1 MFQEICAGGVPL
13 LAERTWLSKKG
24 LCHGFTTR
32 RGGVSSGHL
41 ASLNVGMHRGDDIEN
56 VQENV
61 RRAARAMGAEAQN
74 TVMSAQMHHDVVY
87 QVTQKDAGKGV
98 FRPTDIT
105 DADALM
111 TNVAGIP
118 LLTYSADC
126 VLLLFF
132 DPVGRAVAACHS
144 GWRGTC
150 KKIGAKTVLA
160 MQKAYGT
167 KAENVLCAVGPSIG
181 PCHFETDGD
190 VAFTVAEAF
199 TKAQYEQAVHPAGE
213 KFFVNLWS
221 LCRFQLEDAGLLPE
235 NISVLGACTV
245 CEKEKYF
252 SHRGFSGKTGNLGA
266 MIALSRDEE
275 FIQERILQ

>member
-1 MFQEICAGGVPL
+1 MFQEVCAGGLPL
-13 LAERTWLSKKG
+13 VVEGTWLSKKG

-32 RGGVSSGHL
+32 RGGVSRGHL
-41 ASLNVGMHRGDDIEN
+41 ESLNVGVHRGDDIEN
-56 VQENV
+56 VRENV
-61 RRAARAMGAEAQN
+61 RRAALAMGAEPEN
-74 TVMSAQMHHDVVY
+74 TVMSAQQHHDVVY

-132 DPVGRAVAACHS
+132 DPVRRAVAACHS

-150 KKIGAKTVLA
+150 QKIGAKTVLA

-167 KAENVLCAVGPSIG
+167 NPENVLCAVGPSIG

-190 VAFTVAEAF
+190 VASAVAGAF
-199 TKAQYEQAVHPAGE
+199 KRAQYQNAVRPEGE
-213 KFFVNLWS
+213 KFFVNLWA
-221 LCRFQLEDAGLLPE
+221 LCRFQLEDIGLLPE

-252 SHRGFSGKTGNLGA
+252 SHRGFSGKTGNLGG
-266 MIALSRDEE
+266 MIALSSNSE
-275 FIQERILQ
+275 FIQERISQ